1 MQQRAERHGQE
12 DGQAPQIDAAG
23 VALDQPVIEGG
34 DRPVGQPAD
43 DDEDDLGAVV
53 SGLAGAAGR
62 LDGHDPEA
70 AQEEDDDHLGPIR
83 PPGEIGEIIPPDR
96 GRRPLIVKV
105 LGHAGGN
112 PD

>member
-1 MQQRAERHGQE
+1 MQERAERDGQQ
-12 DGQAPQIDAAG
+12 DGQAAQIDAARIT
-23 VALDQPVIEGG
+23 LDETVIEGR
-34 DRPVGQPAD
+34 DRPIGQPTD
-43 DDEDDLGAVV
+43 GDEDDLGLVERR
-53 SGLAGAAGR
+53 LTGAPGR
-62 LDGHDPEA
+62 LDRHDPET
-70 AQEEDDDHLGPIR
+70 AQEENDDHLRPIR